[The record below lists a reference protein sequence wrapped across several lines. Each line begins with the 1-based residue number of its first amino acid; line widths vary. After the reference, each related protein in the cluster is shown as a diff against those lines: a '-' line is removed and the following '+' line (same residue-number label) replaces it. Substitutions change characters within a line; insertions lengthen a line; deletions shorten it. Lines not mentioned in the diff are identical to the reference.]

1 MNNMNDMNNMN
12 NPKLMLYQFLEN
24 NNPSQSFSE
33 LEIKINIFFK
43 DIDKFK
49 ITDKKYIFQTL
60 DHYSFILPETKEIK
74 MQNLSNYNKILEIAK
89 LSTKKIHFNDF
100 FMMLYLYS
108 NSYLSA
114 YSINKWTIFSLSQVI
129 IHFNYLSS
137 LEPNIEWL
145 ALGYHPLGIGHYYSL
160 RMNIKNGKLFIQ
172 RDGGSNQKEKEEYW
186 EKYKNQDLLSVD
198 YIDYQ
203 ILLYFLSSKIYDSH

>member
-1 MNNMNDMNNMN
+1 MSDQKM
-12 NPKLMLYQFLEN
+12 KLYQFLEN
-24 NNPSQSFSE
+24 NNPSQNFNE

-43 DIDKFK
+43 EIDKIR
-49 ITDKKYIFQTL
+49 ITDEKFIFQTL
-60 DHYSFILPETKEIK
+60 DHSSFILPETKEIR
-74 MQNLSNYNKILEIAK
+74 MQNLSNYDKILEIAK
-89 LSTKKIHFNDF
+89 LSTKKIHFNDY

-129 IHFNYLSS
+129 SHFNYLSS
-137 LEPNIEWL
+137 LYPNIEWL

-172 RDGGSNQKEKEEYW
+172 KDGGSNQKEKEEYW
-186 EKYKNQDLLSVD
+186 EKYKNQDLLSID

-203 ILLYFLSSKIYDSH
+203 ILLYFLSSKIYDSY

>member
-1 MNNMNDMNNMN
+1 MSDQKI
-12 NPKLMLYQFLEN
+12 KLYEFLEN
-24 NNPSQSFSE
+24 NNPSQNHQY

-49 ITDKKYIFQTL
+49 ITDEKYIFQTL
-60 DHYSFILPETKEIK
+60 DHTSLILPETKEIK
-74 MQNLSNYNKILEIAK
+74 MQDLSNYNKILEISK
-89 LSTKKIHFNDF
+89 LSTKKIHFNDY

-114 YSINKWTIFSLSQVI
+114 YSFNKWTIFSLTQVI
-129 IHFNYLSS
+129 NHFNYLLS
-137 LEPNIEWL
+137 LYPNIEWL
-145 ALGYHPLGIGHYYSL
+145 TLGYHPFRIGHYYSL

-203 ILLYFLSSKIYDSH
+203 ILVYFLSSKIYDSN

>member
-1 MNNMNDMNNMN
+1 
-12 NPKLMLYQFLEN
+12 
-24 NNPSQSFSE
+24 
-33 LEIKINIFFK
+33 
-43 DIDKFK
+43 
-49 ITDKKYIFQTL
+49 
-60 DHYSFILPETKEIK
+60 

-89 LSTKKIHFNDF
+89 LSTKKIYFNDF

-186 EKYKNQDLLSVD
+186 DKYKNQDLLSVD

-203 ILLYFLSSKIYDSH
+203 ILLYFLSSKIYDSN

>member
-1 MNNMNDMNNMN
+1 MNIMNNQ
-12 NPKLMLYQFLEN
+12 KLILYQFLEN
-24 NNPSQSFSE
+24 NNPSQNLSE

-49 ITDKKYIFQTL
+49 ITDEKYIFQTL
-60 DHYSFILPETKEIK
+60 DHYFIILPETKEIK
-74 MQNLSNYNKILEIAK
+74 MQNLSNYDKILEIAK
-89 LSTKKIHFNDF
+89 LSSKKIHFNDY
-100 FMMLYLYS
+100 FMMLYIYS

-129 IHFNYLSS
+129 NHFNYLSS

-145 ALGYHPLGIGHYYSL
+145 PLGYHPSGIGHYYSL

-172 RDGGSNQKEKEEYW
+172 RDGGSSQKEKEEYW

-203 ILLYFLSSKIYDSH
+203 ILLYFLSSKIYDSN